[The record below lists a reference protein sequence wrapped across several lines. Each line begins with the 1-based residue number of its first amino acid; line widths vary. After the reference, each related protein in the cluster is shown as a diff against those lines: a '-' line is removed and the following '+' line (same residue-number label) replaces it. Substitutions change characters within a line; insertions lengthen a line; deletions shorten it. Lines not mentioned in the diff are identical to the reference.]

1 VDSVKPSDITV
12 TADLSDLGQTT
23 GRYSVAAD
31 ISISGNKNVGA
42 VGTYNVVV
50 TLGT

>member
-1 VDSVKPSDITV
+1 VEADITI
-12 TADLSDLGQTT
+12 A
-23 GRYSVAAD
+23 
-31 ISISGNKNVGA
+31 GNDRVGA